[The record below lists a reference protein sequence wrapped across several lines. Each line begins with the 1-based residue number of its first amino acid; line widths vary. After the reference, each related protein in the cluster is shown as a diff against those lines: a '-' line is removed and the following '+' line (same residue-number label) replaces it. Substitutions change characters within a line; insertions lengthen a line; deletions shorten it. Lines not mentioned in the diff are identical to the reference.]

1 MNELLK
7 NIEKIKEYTIK
18 LRKVEENNEKNDNL
32 YEGLYEN
39 LRSGNITRE
48 QFDIECGK
56 IKDNENKKR
65 LEKSKLKTSIEI
77 AKNNIYIDFMG
88 NFAVPE
94 IKKLIEKYGNKNI
107 GEKTREKIKAE
118 FDKDFKEKYQCNL
131 YAYMYWDVEVY
142 AHDTTITFDFEI
154 RQDLQSYIIYF
165 KTRYYR
171 VDKYNE
177 EQLNNNKY
185 VNIEDV
191 KNNCDY
197 INGNYYNF
205 SFSNSDK
212 KIVDVNN
219 IELHASRLLSLKS
232 QAEEKIKKLNDE
244 IEKIRKDYNELLF
257 ENTYDDLYIKNK

>member
-7 NIEKIKEYTIK
+7 NIEKVKEYSIK
-18 LRKVEENNEKNDNL
+18 LHKAEENNGKNNNL
-32 YEGLYEN
+32 YESLYEN
-39 LRSGNITRE
+39 FRSGNITRE
-48 QFDIECGK
+48 QFNAECDK

-65 LEKSKLKTSIEI
+65 LEKRTLETSIQI
-77 AKNNIYIDFMG
+77 AKNNIYLDFMG

-107 GEKTREKIKAE
+107 GEKTREKIRAE
-118 FDKDFKEKYQCNL
+118 FDKDFKEKYKCNL
-131 YAYMYWDVEVY
+131 YAYIYWNVEVY

-154 RQDLQSYIIYF
+154 RQDLQSYITYF
-165 KTRYYR
+165 KTKYYR
-171 VDKYNE
+171 VDKYLE
-177 EQLNNNKY
+177 DQLQNNKY
-185 VNIEDV
+185 INAEET
-191 KNNCDY
+191 KKKCEY
-197 INGNYYNF
+197 INGKYYNF

-219 IELHASRLLSLKS
+219 IKLQASRLLSLKS
-232 QAEEKIKKLNDE
+232 QSEEKIKKLNDE

>member
-7 NIEKIKEYTIK
+7 NIEKLKEYSNK
-18 LRKVEENNEKNDNL
+18 LHKVEENNGKNDNL

-39 LRSGNITRE
+39 LRSGKITKKDFDVKCE
-48 QFDIECGK
+48 QLK
-56 IKDNENKKR
+56 NEEKR
-65 LEKSKLKTSIEI
+65 KQLEKKKLETSIEI

-107 GEKTREKIKAE
+107 GEKTREKIRTE
-118 FDKDFKEKYQCNL
+118 FDNDFKEKYQCNL
-131 YAYMYWDVEVY
+131 YAYMYWGVEVY

-154 RQDLQSYIIYF
+154 RENAGSYVTYF
-165 KTRYYR
+165 KSKYYR
-171 VDKYNE
+171 VDKYTE
-177 EQLNNNKY
+177 EQLQNNKY
-185 VNIEDV
+185 IDTEEAK
-191 KNNCDY
+191 KNCEI

-205 SFSNSDK
+205 SFSNNDR
-212 KIVDVNN
+212 KIVNN
-219 IELHASRLLSLKS
+219 IELEASRLLSLKS

-257 ENTYDDLYIKNK
+257 ENTYDDLYIKSK